1 MMLVSVSA
9 LEYDP
14 SGSRLMRQ
22 DARQALDNNTGQ
34 RRVSRTATLDGGCVI
49 YDTGYAPADRT
60 IRISTGLEHLEFLQR
75 MVKLYSLVRVVTDEG
90 HFIGAPQG
98 WSVRDGKAQM
108 TILVTEE

>member
-1 MMLVSVSA
+1 MMLVSLSA
-9 LEYDP
+9 LEFDP
-14 SGSRLMRQ
+14 LGSRLMRQ
-22 DARQALDNNTGQ
+22 DARTALDNNTGQ
-34 RRVSRTATLDGGCVI
+34 RRVSRTATLDGGAVL

-108 TILVTEE
+108 SVLVTEE